1 MVEWVVRYGEALV
14 AGAFLTVQLV
24 SLAAVLGSVIGLGV
38 GTFRGGRSV
47 FLQRFT
53 AGYIFFFRGTP
64 LLVQLFLIYYGL
76 AQWQWLHGTIAW
88 RGFLDSPFWCAV
100 LALGL
105 NAGAYLG
112 AALRGAINHVPKG
125 DIEAAKS
132 LGMARAVRFRRIVLA
147 QALPRLLP
155 QLGNEMIILVKASA
169 LASTVT
175 LMELTGVT
183 RTLVAKTYQPLPF
196 YLGAAVLYLVVC
208 GLLSAAFRAAER
220 RIPVYPYA

>member
-1 MVEWVVRYGEALV
+1 
-14 AGAFLTVQLV
+14 
-24 SLAAVLGSVIGLGV
+24 
-38 GTFRGGRSV
+38 
-47 FLQRFT
+47 
-53 AGYIFFFRGTP
+53 
-64 LLVQLFLIYYGL
+64 
-76 AQWQWLHGTIAW
+76 
-88 RGFLDSPFWCAV
+88 
-100 LALGL
+100 
-105 NAGAYLG
+105 
-112 AALRGAINHVPKG
+112 
-125 DIEAAKS
+125 
-132 LGMARAVRFRRIVLA
+132 MARAVRFRRIVLA

-196 YLGAAVLYLVVC
+196 YLGAAVLYLVLC